1 MKISLLAGLLAA
13 SMLFTGCASVPLGD
27 PKVDAQLKTF
37 AAPPADKSGIYVY
50 RNSFVGQALK
60 KDVHI
65 NGERLGET
73 ANKVY
78 FYRQVTP
85 GKQTLSTESEF
96 GDNSIELVTNGG
108 KNYFVEQYIRLGV
121 FVGGANLK
129 QVDEE
134 EGKKNVLES
143 QLAK

>member
-1 MKISLLAGLLAA
+1 M
-13 SMLFTGCASVPLGD
+13 GD
-27 PKVDAQLKTF
+27 PKADAQLKTF
-37 AAPPADKSGIYVY
+37 PAPPADKSGIYIY

-60 KDVHI
+60 KDLHV
-65 NGERLGET
+65 NGECIGET

-78 FYRQVTP
+78 FYRQVAP

-96 GDNSIELVTNGG
+96 SDNSLDLITDGG
-108 KNYFVEQYIRLGV
+108 QNYFIEQYIRMGV

-129 QVDEE
+129 QVGVE

-143 QLAK
+143 KLAK